1 MIGEGTV
8 PRSGDWI
15 DMIVEP
21 EGDDDFT
28 EPYEL
33 EALVVSVEDDA
44 IILDT
49 NHPLAGQEV
58 TFQVTIAAVSK
69 PE

>member
-1 MIGEGTV
+1 
-8 PRSGDWI
+8 
-15 DMIVEP
+15 MIVEP
-21 EGDDDFT
+21 EEDDEFT

-33 EALVVSVEDDA
+33 EAQVVSVEDDA

-58 TFQVTIAAVSK
+58 TFQVTVAALSK